1 MQDTETKKIV
11 GFLRSEL
18 QTAQDVLA
26 LQQKDNYRYQEHV
39 KILDGEIDAL
49 RELLEDKQRTINNL
63 RNTIISKDDRIK
75 ELEDL
80 LYENKVERA
89 AYKTFERQNMLLL
102 QELKE
107 TKLKM
112 EEMEVE
118 VKYVRDLKEDRA
130 DYNEEKMKM
139 VAEMDI
145 VLNGYKYDYPDSFK

>member
-1 MQDTETKKIV
+1 MQEKESSKYEAH
-11 GFLRSEL
+11 LRDEL
-18 QTAQDVLA
+18 RTAQDVLS
-26 LQQKDNYRYQEHV
+26 LQLKDNHQYREHV

-49 RELLEDKQRTINNL
+49 RAMLEEKQLTINNL
-63 RNTIISKDDRIK
+63 GNTIIRKDDRIK

-89 AYKTFERQNMLLL
+89 AYKTFERQNTLLL
-102 QELKE
+102 DELKE

-118 VKYVRDLKEDRA
+118 VRFLRDLKEDKL
-130 DYNEEKMKM
+130 DYDDEKIRM

-145 VLNGYKYDYPDSFK
+145 MLNGYKYEYPTSK

>member
-1 MQDTETKKIV
+1 MQEKESSKYEAH
-11 GFLRSEL
+11 LRDEL
-18 QTAQDVLA
+18 RTAQDVLA
-26 LQQKDNYRYQEHV
+26 LQLKDNHQYREHV

-49 RELLEDKQRTINNL
+49 RAMLEEKQLTINNL
-63 RNTIISKDDRIK
+63 GNTIIRKDDRIK

-89 AYKTFERQNMLLL
+89 AYKTFERQNTLLL
-102 QELKE
+102 DELKE

-118 VKYVRDLKEDRA
+118 VRFLRDLKEDKL
-130 DYNEEKMKM
+130 DYDDEKIRM

-145 VLNGYKYDYPDSFK
+145 MLNGYKYEYPTSK